1 MNTAKKNNCQKTD
14 TPHDLLTMHIT
25 RIICTTVLAVV
36 TAGCSRIQIAYNQ
49 LDWLLPYYVETY
61 VELSDKQSSYLE
73 LQVNNLL
80 AWHCSTQVNSYA
92 ELLRAA
98 SADFQ
103 NGRMTRKRLE
113 DYSGRIER
121 FWNDIL
127 LQASP
132 TIANLL
138 LETDEVQLA
147 ELYNSFE
154 ERNREWLANYN
165 DVTQKERRKN
175 YITRMK
181 NELKRWFGPLQPAQQ
196 QAVVEWSYHFQPLGL
211 EGLQMRKAWQSRLH
225 GLISHRDDRETFIAG
240 IHDLLINPGEFR
252 SAAYR
257 ERLAYNREK
266 TIELVYTTGA
276 LLNQEQRH
284 HMDHKAE
291 SIVRELEKLS
301 CADGNPGDSAKGA
314 LSYSQYQ

>member
-1 MNTAKKNNCQKTD
+1 
-14 TPHDLLTMHIT
+14 
-25 RIICTTVLAVV
+25 
-36 TAGCSRIQIAYNQ
+36 
-49 LDWLLPYYVETY
+49 
-61 VELSDKQSSYLE
+61 
-73 LQVNNLL
+73 
-80 AWHCSTQVNSYA
+80 
-92 ELLRAA
+92 
-98 SADFQ
+98 
-103 NGRMTRKRLE
+103 
-113 DYSGRIER
+113 
-121 FWNDIL
+121 
-127 LQASP
+127 
-132 TIANLL
+132 
-138 LETDEVQLA
+138 
-147 ELYNSFE
+147 
-154 ERNREWLANYN
+154 
-165 DVTQKERRKN
+165 
-175 YITRMK
+175 
-181 NELKRWFGPLQPAQQ
+181 
-196 QAVVEWSYHFQPLGL
+196 
-211 EGLQMRKAWQSRLH
+211 MRKAWQSRLH